1 VPFKPLR
8 KGQQV
13 IAAFVIKG
21 PRSKS
26 EQQEFK
32 KQLRA
37 LLTKNK
43 SRLVK

>member
-1 VPFKPLR
+1 MPFKQLR
-8 KGQQV
+8 KGEQT
-13 IAAFVIKG
+13 IAAFVIRG